1 MTTKSSHFF
10 ARLFR
15 IALRTLPVALALA
28 VVIGLVKTRRRPQ
41 PTDVAEHRQAARVIA
56 VARLP
61 FRPMQRAY
69 GGVTPRRIW
78 LAVAEVKGRV
88 VAVHEQLLP
97 GAIIDA
103 GEVLVKID
111 PVDYELAVAAL
122 QASLSELTARQQEL
136 VAEERNLHASLA
148 IEERSLTLAKKSLER
163 VRGLSEQ
170 SVVPPDQMDRE
181 ERQVLL
187 QDQAIQRLNSQL
199 ALLPARQAAI
209 NAGIAAAEANL
220 QRARID
226 LERTIIRTP
235 YQCRLG
241 DVNLEVGQVLQVNQ
255 QLFAAH
261 GTDQVDVEARFR
273 PEQLRD
279 LLPQDKRHQLQPGL
293 TMTALRELFDLS
305 VTVRLDSGSW
315 HASWP
320 ARFDRIRET
329 ADPQTRDIGVV
340 AVVDNPFAQVI
351 PGVRPLLIKGMFCAV
366 ELMAP
371 VQANTMVLP
380 ASAVHNGHVFVLDA
394 DSRLRQRPVEVA
406 ILQGDLAV
414 ISDGLQEN
422 ELVVLSDLSPAID
435 GMLIDPVH
443 DHALPARL
451 RDQAVGEEARP

>member
-1 MTTKSSHFF
+1 MATKSSHFF

-56 VARLP
+56 ATRMP
-61 FRPMQRAY
+61 FRPTQRAY

-148 IEERSLTLAKKSLER
+148 IEERSLILAKKSLER

-187 QDQAIQRLNSQL
+187 QNQAIQRLNSQL

-255 QLFAAH
+255 QLFEAH

-279 LLPQDKRHQLQPGL
+279 ILPQDKRHQLQPGL

-320 ARFDRIRET
+320 AR
-329 ADPQTRDIGVV
+329 
-340 AVVDNPFAQVI
+340 
-351 PGVRPLLIKGMFCAV
+351 
-366 ELMAP
+366 
-371 VQANTMVLP
+371 
-380 ASAVHNGHVFVLDA
+380 
-394 DSRLRQRPVEVA
+394 
-406 ILQGDLAV
+406 
-414 ISDGLQEN
+414 
-422 ELVVLSDLSPAID
+422 
-435 GMLIDPVH
+435 
-443 DHALPARL
+443 
-451 RDQAVGEEARP
+451 